1 MSDLV
6 IFVILGS
13 AIFHAAWNAVIK
25 GGTNTLYETVL
36 KTSGGG
42 ILSACLLLFIPAPA
56 PESWPYLAGTVC
68 IHIGYYLCLAYAYRG
83 ADLGY
88 AYTLMRGTSP
98 LLTALMTVLVLGHSL
113 PLGGWAGVLCI
124 SLGILSLTTDSI
136 RRGNFNW
143 RVTLVALAN
152 AVVIMGYTVVDGS
165 GVRLSGNA
173 LSYTCWVF
181 FLNAFPLLFVTLF
194 LRRGEYLR
202 YAQKRW
208 RYGLFGGACSFIAYG
223 LSLWGMARA
232 PISLVAALRETSI
245 IFGMLLGIVFLGE
258 KITGSR
264 VLAVVLVAAGAIVI
278 KVWGK

>member
-6 IFVILGS
+6 ILVILGS
-13 AIFHAAWNAVIK
+13 ALFHAAWNAVIK
-25 GGTNTLYETVL
+25 GGTDTLFETVM
-36 KTSGGG
+36 KTSSGG
-42 ILSACLLLFIPAPA
+42 IISACLLPFLPAPA
-56 PESWPYLAGTVC
+56 RESWPFLAATAS
-68 IHIGYYLCLAYAYRG
+68 IHVAYYLCLAYAYKG

-98 LLTALMTVLVLGHSL
+98 LLTALMTVLVLGHTL

-124 SLGILSLTTDSI
+124 SLGILSLAVDSV
-136 RRGNFNW
+136 RRGSFTW

-181 FLNAFPLLFVTLF
+181 FLNAFPVLCIALF
-194 LRRGEYLR
+194 LRKGEYFR

-208 RYGLFGGACSFIAYG
+208 RYGLFGGACSFVAYG

-232 PISLVAALRETSI
+232 PISLVASLRETSI
-245 IFGMLLGIVFLGE
+245 VFGLLLGVVFLGE

-264 VLAVVLVAAGAIVI
+264 ILAVALVASGAIII
-278 KVWGK
+278 KVWG